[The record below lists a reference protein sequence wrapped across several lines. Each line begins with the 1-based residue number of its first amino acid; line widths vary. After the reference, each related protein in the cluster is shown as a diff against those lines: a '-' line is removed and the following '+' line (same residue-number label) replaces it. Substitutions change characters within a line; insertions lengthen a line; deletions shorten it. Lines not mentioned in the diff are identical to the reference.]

1 MYKHMIPTEMAREHM
16 SCVFISRKFRSNT
29 SLDYDYQNIE
39 RVQANG
45 GSFCINACFKAF
57 SPEYLYAK

>member
-1 MYKHMIPTEMAREHM
+1 M

-39 RVQANG
+39 GVQANG